1 MRHRCPPLHIAK
13 LSRNAKLVRFRS
25 MADFEQASPRSIW
38 LKLPNSRAQRLAA
51 MGFFA
56 HGAQIMASNPA
67 TMLFLSRDAG
77 VMVLT
82 KLVQMT
88 GSAGDDAADGLSYAD
103 IGARFGVSRTHV
115 RELLQDAERA
125 QLVALSGRGGRL
137 VELKPAVWQ
146 AFDRFVAES
155 MSGHDMLFKIAARR
169 PQSNRLF
176 KMPACRIHQPQG
188 FDWRSRR
195 LKYLAEN
202 SAVKTYLIPERTK
215 LLSNHRRHAVL
226 ASGAAKR

>member
-56 HGAQIMASNPA
+56 HGAQIMASNP
-67 TMLFLSRDAG
+67 
-77 VMVLT
+77 
-82 KLVQMT
+82 
-88 GSAGDDAADGLSYAD
+88 
-103 IGARFGVSRTHV
+103 
-115 RELLQDAERA
+115 
-125 QLVALSGRGGRL
+125 
-137 VELKPAVWQ
+137 
-146 AFDRFVAES
+146 
-155 MSGHDMLFKIAARR
+155 KIAARR

-215 LLSNHRRHAVL
+215 LLSNHRRHAAL